1 MPIDDEES
9 VKRLNHLLDS
19 SDKKSIG
26 IDSIINTIIGEDAD
40 DEIKQLVKIALD
52 NLNAGI
58 TMKELAEGVM
68 NLYKWRE
75 SQC

>member
-52 NLNAGI
+52 NL
-58 TMKELAEGVM
+58 
-68 NLYKWRE
+68 
-75 SQC
+75 

>member
-9 VKRLNHLLDS
+9 VKRLNRLLRAS
-19 SDKKSIG
+19 EGTPIG
-26 IDSIINTIIGEDAD
+26 INSIIKTIIGDDAD
-40 DEIKQLVKIALD
+40 EEIKELVKEALD
-52 NLNAGI
+52 SLDEGI

-75 SQC
+75 SHC

>member
-1 MPIDDEES
+1 
-9 VKRLNHLLDS
+9 LNHLLDS

-52 NLNAGI
+52 NLDAGI

>member
-1 MPIDDEES
+1 
-9 VKRLNHLLDS
+9 
-19 SDKKSIG
+19 
-26 IDSIINTIIGEDAD
+26 
-40 DEIKQLVKIALD
+40 VKIALD
-52 NLNAGI
+52 NLDAGI

>member
-9 VKRLNHLLDS
+9 VKRLNRLLRAS
-19 SDKKSIG
+19 EGTPIG
-26 IDSIINTIIGEDAD
+26 INSIIETIIGDDAD
-40 DEIKQLVKIALD
+40 EEIKELVKEALD
-52 NLNAGI
+52 SLDEGI

-75 SQC
+75 SHC

>member
-1 MPIDDEES
+1 
-9 VKRLNHLLDS
+9 LNHLLDS

-52 NLNAGI
+52 NLGAGI

>member
-9 VKRLNHLLDS
+9 VRRLNRLLRAS
-19 SDKKSIG
+19 EGTPIG
-26 IDSIINTIIGEDAD
+26 INSIIETIIGDDAD
-40 DEIKQLVKIALD
+40 EEIKELVKEALD
-52 NLNAGI
+52 SLDEGI

-75 SQC
+75 SHC

>member
-26 IDSIINTIIGEDAD
+26 IDSIINTIIV
-40 DEIKQLVKIALD
+40 IKEMSCFTK
-52 NLNAGI
+52 
-58 TMKELAEGVM
+58 
-68 NLYKWRE
+68 R
-75 SQC
+75 